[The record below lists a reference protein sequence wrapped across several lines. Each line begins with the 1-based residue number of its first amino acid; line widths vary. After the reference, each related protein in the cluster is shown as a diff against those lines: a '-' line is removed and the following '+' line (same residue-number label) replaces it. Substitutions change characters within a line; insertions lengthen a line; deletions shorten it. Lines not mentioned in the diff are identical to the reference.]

1 MCGRF
6 LLGSRNASWP
16 KLDSLHPRGNY
27 LDSDG
32 NVERTESATMASEEI
47 MDLRKTVPRSPK
59 DKMLGLVSL
68 KRTIDKAKAHNEGHL
83 GEYDYDCPHDRPLF
97 EFLGTNGD
105 EFARKVQELDS
116 DQAIAEWIQREHL
129 RKKTP
134 ADIERFN
141 EERMRWHPDP
151 AHQGHYDDL
160 RKSVAPERDDVSTW
174 FDLLDLDEHR
184 PVPVATA
191 A

>member
-16 KLDSLHPRGNY
+16 ALDTLRPRGNY
-27 LDSDG
+27 LDRDG

-83 GEYDYDCPHDRPLF
+83 GEYDYDCPRDRPLF

-105 EFARKVQELDS
+105 EFASPSHRNVTTSRPGLTCSISTSTVRCRSRLRPDARRSRCSCRRSAHRRKRRAV
-116 DQAIAEWIQREHL
+116 RPH
-129 RKKTP
+129 
-134 ADIERFN
+134 RFA
-141 EERMRWHPDP
+141 R
-151 AHQGHYDDL
+151 
-160 RKSVAPERDDVSTW
+160 APGR
-174 FDLLDLDEHR
+174 
-184 PVPVATA
+184 
-191 A
+191 